1 MTYTILLRNTSA
13 EQIFL
18 RKFISIEI
26 VVASTYLHSG
36 TIRRW
41 AAGRVFGK
49 VTLAIDTLSGLMRT
63 TALPRFDQLRR
74 SRTRDK

>member
-1 MTYTILLRNTSA
+1 MYDIYYTKWYTSA

-18 RKFISIEI
+18 RKFISIEV

-36 TIRRW
+36 AIRRW

-49 VTLAIDTLSGLMRT
+49 VT
-63 TALPRFDQLRR
+63 
-74 SRTRDK
+74 